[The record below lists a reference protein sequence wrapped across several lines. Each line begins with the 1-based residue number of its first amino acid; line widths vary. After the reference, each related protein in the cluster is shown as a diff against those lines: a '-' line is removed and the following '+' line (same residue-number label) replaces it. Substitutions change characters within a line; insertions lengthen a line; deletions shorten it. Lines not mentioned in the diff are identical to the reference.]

1 MYAYLMKGM
10 MMMNLKEKN
19 RRIFPILMIL
29 ILVFALVGCNSTV
42 SEKATDTSEEL
53 TTIALS
59 ADTSK
64 TNTVSNTVS
73 ETVETDGEYSA
84 KDLDDTWSTADAT
97 LITFENDKAT
107 IEGEGASFVD
117 NQLTITQE
125 GNFVIS
131 GTLLE
136 GQIVISA
143 SENSDVHVILNG
155 VSITNSTG
163 PAIDAQTGDKLIL
176 TLAPNT
182 TNKLIDGSNYVLEAD
197 ADEPNATLYS
207 KIDLTIN
214 GTGTLDVVGNYD
226 AGIRTKDDLKIISGN
241 IIVDAKGD
249 AIKGKDSISIKEGTF
264 IVTAGEDAFQSN
276 NDEDAAKGWI
286 LISNGTFEITAEDDA
301 ITAQTNLT
309 INGGKINILSSYE
322 GLEAQTIT
330 VNGGDISIN
339 SSDDGINAAS
349 DSRSNQF
356 IQTGGTIYLN
366 AEGDGLDSNGSFT
379 ITGGSLI
386 IDGPVM
392 SMNGALDY
400 DETGILSGGTLI
412 AAGSSSMAQTPSA
425 TSTQGAFMIY
435 FSSEQPAGTKVSV
448 LNDSGEVLLTHTPA
462 KTFQTIVFSSEDIL
476 KGGTYEIQVN
486 DATLTSVT
494 MTDTVMT
501 FSDSGESIEGGFGQ
515 MPNGHGRMPNG
526 DNNNGQMPAR
536 P

>member
-1 MYAYLMKGM
+1 
-10 MMMNLKEKN
+10 MMNLKEKN
-19 RRIFPILMIL
+19 RRIFSILMIL

-42 SEKATDTSEEL
+42 SEKATDTSEEI
-53 TTIALS
+53 TTAALS
-59 ADTSK
+59 TDTSK
-64 TNTVSNTVS
+64 TDTVS
-73 ETVETDGEYSA
+73 ETVDNAEEYSA

-97 LITFENDKAT
+97 LITFENDQAT

-143 SENSDVHVILNG
+143 SENNDVHVILNG
-155 VSITNSTG
+155 VSITNTTG
-163 PAIDAQTGDKLIL
+163 PAINAQTGDKLIL

-182 TNKLIDGSNYVLEAD
+182 SNKLIDGSNYVLEAN

-249 AIKGKDSISIKEGTF
+249 AIKGKNSISIKEGTF
-264 IVTAGEDAFQSN
+264 VVTAGEDAFQSN

-286 LISNGTFEITAEDDA
+286 LISNGTFEITAKDDA
-301 ITAQTNLT
+301 ITAQTDLT

-330 VNGGDISIN
+330 VNGGDIIIN
-339 SSDDGINAAS
+339 ASDDGINAVS
-349 DSRSNQF
+349 DTRSNQF
-356 IQTGGTIYLN
+356 ILTGGTIYLN
-366 AEGDGLDSNGSFT
+366 ANGDGLDSNGSFT
-379 ITGGSLI
+379 MTGGSII

-400 DETGILSGGTLI
+400 DGSSLISGGTLI
-412 AAGSSSMAQTPSA
+412 AAGSSGMAQTPSE

-448 LNDSGEVLLTHTPA
+448 LNDSGEVILTHTPS
-462 KTFQTIVFSSEDIL
+462 KVFQTIVFSSEDIL

-515 MPNGHGRMPNG
+515 MPNGRGRMPNG
-526 DNNNGQMPAR
+526 ENNNGQMPAR